1 MTIHD
6 KLPDAITYLELNVL
20 LNKTHQVW
28 ETIFFCTAADMQLD
42 VLRVIKA
49 SYDDVCLILCYDSL
63 NKEIKVHVI
72 MNTNKFFFSK
82 FE

>member
-20 LNKTHQVW
+20 LNNVKHVHQLSKK
-28 ETIFFCTAADMQLD
+28 IFFCRAADLLD

-49 SYDDVCLILCYDSL
+49 TCSYDDVCLILCYDS
-63 NKEIKVHVI
+63 
-72 MNTNKFFFSK
+72 
-82 FE
+82 

>member
-20 LNKTHQVW
+20 LNNAHRVW
-28 ETIFFCTAADMQLD
+28 EKIFFCTAADMQLD

-49 SYDDVCLILCYDSL
+49 SYDDVCLILCYDS
-63 NKEIKVHVI
+63 
-72 MNTNKFFFSK
+72 
-82 FE
+82 